1 MAKADKAEP
10 APPVQP
16 APEFSDAD
24 KAKARQ
30 WFKRAATLR
39 EQRNYDYAI
48 ESIIQALEIWPEAG
62 EEGHLPLWSLAVQRQ
77 QAGGKKPGMM
87 DEMKRSMTDKDTRKA
102 LLNAEWLIARDP
114 TNGKYLDGLLKSAV
128 KAD

>member
-1 MAKADKAEP
+1 MAKDDKTAEA
-10 APPVQP
+10 APVAA

-30 WFKRAATLR
+30 WFKRAITLR

-48 ESIIQALEIWPEAG
+48 ESILTGLEIWPEAVD
-62 EEGHLPLWSLAVQRQ
+62 EGHLPLWSLAIQRQ

-87 DEMKRSMTDKDTRKA
+87 DGMKRTMSGKDA
-102 LLNAEWLIARDP
+102 
-114 TNGKYLDGLLKSAV
+114 
-128 KAD
+128 